1 MFKHFK
7 IKLVRKI
14 RNMSSLSDESDSSLN
29 HKTAA
34 SIFRLAL
41 RDPDVELLLRPVENK
56 RIIKLEGRGMYL
68 ILNKTMLEISN
79 HDFSYHLEI
88 PYEKFIRLSKLFDIK
103 LDALIE
109 KEEGNISAQVCT
121 GLNKI
126 LEKLKLEE

>member
-1 MFKHFK
+1 MLKHFK
-7 IKLVRKI
+7 IKLIRKI
-14 RNMSSLSDESDSSLN
+14 RDMSSLSDESDSSLN